1 MPKSEI
7 NMSEVPVYSVSEA
20 ARYLRVPCTTL
31 RYWTQG
37 RGSVAPLIG
46 LASAE
51 PCRLSFSNLMECH
64 LLSSMRGEVYRLR
77 LPKIRSALQT
87 VAKLFPSRHPLLD
100 RRFQT
105 DGVDLF
111 VQNLPEELV
120 NLSRGGQLG
129 IKSVLQI
136 HLQRIEHRP
145 EGELAFFPFVEERSA
160 QEPKVIMMTPS
171 VAFGRPVITGTGIS
185 TAVIAARFHA
195 RESISELA
203 REYGRSE
210 SEIEEAVRW
219 ESRPLAA

>member
-1 MPKSEI
+1 
-7 NMSEVPVYSVSEA
+7 
-20 ARYLRVPCTTL
+20 
-31 RYWTQG
+31 
-37 RGSVAPLIG
+37 
-46 LASAE
+46 
-51 PCRLSFSNLMECH
+51 
-64 LLSSMRGEVYRLR
+64 MRGEVYQLR
-77 LPKIRSALQT
+77 LPKIRRALQT
-87 VAKLFPSRHPLLD
+87 VTNLFPSRHPLLD

-129 IKSVLQI
+129 IKSVLEM
-136 HLQRIEHRP
+136 HLQRIEHGP